1 MWNSAQ
7 KAVIIHIYL
16 LKAGIIIPVFSL
28 NLILNLVEQMDLVAF
43 FKFLTSYVLKA
54 TLILLVDVGAPP
66 SGLSSA
72 SRPLSTE

>member
-16 LKAGIIIPVFSL
+16 LKAGFIIPVFSL

-43 FKFLTSYVLKA
+43 FKFLTRYVLKA
-54 TLILLVDVGAPP
+54 TPILLVDVGVPP
-66 SGLSSA
+66 SGLSCA

>member
-28 NLILNLVEQMDLVAF
+28 NLILNLVEQMDLVGF
-43 FKFLTSYVLKA
+43 FKFLTRYNA
-54 TLILLVDVGAPP
+54 
-66 SGLSSA
+66 
-72 SRPLSTE
+72 